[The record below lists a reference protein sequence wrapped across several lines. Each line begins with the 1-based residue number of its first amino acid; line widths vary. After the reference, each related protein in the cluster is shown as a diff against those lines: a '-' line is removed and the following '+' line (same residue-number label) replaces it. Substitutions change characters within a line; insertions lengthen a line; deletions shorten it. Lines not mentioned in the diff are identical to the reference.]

1 MRSLLW
7 SRTHRRLVDND
18 MKPVDEITGE
28 IGKKDKAKLLT
39 FLVFLLISTALWFL
53 IKLTKD
59 YSSQTVFTVTY
70 TEVPV
75 NKWVSTPD
83 QQVKCS
89 FVADGFATLRHNL
102 VRERKR
108 VIELPLAEVPY
119 RLEGGVTY
127 SYSSQYVAERIADW
141 LGIPSSNITMNEDKQ
156 FFNMEDLQSKELA
169 VLVPLDVKTQ
179 RQFSVYGR
187 PQVTPASVTVFG
199 PKNLLDTMT
208 AIYTEPLHAVDASED
223 IIRTLK
229 IDYYGGAVRAEEE
242 TAEVLV
248 EVEQYTEIDIEVP
261 VKIADSLTL
270 RFFPETMKVKCMVPI
285 KDYASITGASFLV
298 LADTA
303 QLHQRKPLLDIK
315 LDQVPENVHV
325 VKTEPR
331 QVEYLIL
338 N

>member
-1 MRSLLW
+1 M
-7 SRTHRRLVDND
+7 HRKLADND
-18 MKPVDEITGE
+18 MKPVEEITGE

-70 TEVPV
+70 SGVPV
-75 NKWVSTPD
+75 NKWVSTPE

-102 VRERKR
+102 VREHKR
-108 VIELPLAEVPY
+108 VVELSLVEVPY

-156 FFNMEDLQSKELA
+156 FFNMEDLQSKEVA

-179 RQFSVYGR
+179 RQFSVYGA
-187 PQVTPASVTVFG
+187 PKVTPATVTVFG

-208 AIYTEPLHAVDASED
+208 AVYTEPLHAVDANEN
-223 IIRTLK
+223 IMRTMK
-229 IDYYGGAVRAEEE
+229 IDYYGGAVRAEVES
-242 TAEVLV
+242 AQVLV

-261 VKIADSLTL
+261 VKTTDSLTL

-285 KDYASITGASFLV
+285 KDYANISGASFRVLV
-298 LADTA
+298 DTA
-303 QLHQRKPLLDIK
+303 QLHQRLPLLDIR
-315 LDQVPENVHV
+315 LDQVPEHVHV
-325 VKTEPR
+325 LKTEPK
-331 QVEYLIL
+331 QVEYLIV